1 MKGLTLSIIIIILL
15 AFLLSSD
22 CHSNPYSGKYFCQT
36 STSIILEL
44 KKDNNFVLVNT
55 FGKDEESVYGKYSIE
70 DNKIILIPNNSFSC
84 LFNNKHINGKV
95 EGTRISFSNFSSK
108 GSLVFNRH

>member
-1 MKGLTLSIIIIILL
+1 MKSLTISIIIIILL
-15 AFLLSSD
+15 AFLLPSNR
-22 CHSNPYSGKYFCQT
+22 HLNPYSGKYFCQT

-44 KKDNNFVLVNT
+44 KKDNNFTLVNT
-55 FGKDEESVYGKYSIE
+55 FGKDEESIYGKYSIK

-84 LFNNKHINGKV
+84 LFNNKHISGKV